1 MNTRALKWQLFIH
14 WMDCCW
20 ATSSTCYRRAVFW
33 GIRQRACN
41 SSKLGPRQN
50 LGVNQTFGGSVAYLY
65 CERCE
70 PTMSMKGFN
79 NVNSI
84 KLKSFSYIFRILINF
99 VAREVVLVQREV
111 VVVRAQREIIHL
123 IDEIFKAWILLAG
136 ELLDLLP
143 NFLALRVLFSFSV
156 KWTRTIRGRAR
167 LLKFKSTYNCL
178 SFLNLLL
185 HSSNSLWFISINN
198 LMAL

>member
-1 MNTRALKWQLFIH
+1 MNTRAFKWQLFSH

-20 ATSSTCYRRAVFW
+20 ANSSTCCRRAAFW

-41 SSKLGPRQN
+41 SSTLGPRQN
-50 LGVNQTFGGSVAYLY
+50 LGVNQTFGESVVYLY
-65 CERCE
+65 CARCE
-70 PTMSMKGFN
+70 PTMNMEGINIVIKC
-79 NVNSI
+79 
-84 KLKSFSYIFRILINF
+84 KLKSFSYILWILINF

-123 IDEIFKAWILLAG
+123 IDKIFKAWVLLAS

-156 KWTRTIRGRAR
+156 KVTRTNQGRAR
-167 LLKFKSTYNCL
+167 LLKL
-178 SFLNLLL
+178 Q
-185 HSSNSLWFISINN
+185 
-198 LMAL
+198 